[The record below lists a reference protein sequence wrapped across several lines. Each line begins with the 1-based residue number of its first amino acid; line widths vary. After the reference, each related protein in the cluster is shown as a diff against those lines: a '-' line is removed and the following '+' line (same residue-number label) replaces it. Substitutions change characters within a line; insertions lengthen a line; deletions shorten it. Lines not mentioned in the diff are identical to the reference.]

1 MMPQCP
7 AEALAEA
14 LASMV
19 SKLRE
24 GDTAGARQVGLVALS
39 VYADKEGLS
48 VDWLLGQ
55 RAWFEHHPM
64 ATQHQFEML
73 DAAHCPASGLVRA
86 AGIVARLT

>member
-1 MMPQCP
+1 MSQCS

-24 GDTAGARQVGLVALS
+24 GDTVGARQVGLVALS
-39 VYADKEGLS
+39 VYAEKEGLS
-48 VDWLLGQ
+48 VDRLLGEGA
-55 RAWFEHHPM
+55 RLEDHPVG
-64 ATQHQFEML
+64 AQHRFEML
-73 DAAHCPASGLVRA
+73 NTAHCPAGGLVRA